1 MRNIPDTKLAL
12 CEIRRVLRP
21 GGTFVCLELTRPQSR
36 WFLHLYHWYVF
47 RFMPFIG
54 KLVLKTSAP
63 YLYLPRSI
71 NAFYEPGEFKAIIEQ
86 CGYSDV
92 RVNSFTMG
100 IATLYRARKRG

>member
-1 MRNIPDTKLAL
+1 
-12 CEIRRVLRP
+12 
-21 GGTFVCLELTRPQSR
+21 
-36 WFLHLYHWYVF
+36 
-47 RFMPFIG
+47 MPFIG